1 MKQKAF
7 TLIEILIAVG
17 IMAGISIVL
26 AQSLFTANRT
36 SVKSDVKNTIK
47 QGGDFSLRLM
57 EQFIR
62 SAIDISSESCT
73 GVPRQNLV
81 VTNKDQGQTTYDCLY
96 DETNEVTRIA
106 SVSATANGS
115 VIEYITPSSMT
126 LGSTCTGKQIFTCTA
141 SPGVPKK
148 VRINFSLAQKGTPA
162 YSFEQGS
169 VAFDST
175 VTLRN

>member
-1 MKQKAF
+1 MKHSGF
-7 TLIEILIAVG
+7 TLVEVLIAVT
-17 IMAGISIVL
+17 IMASLSIVL

-62 SAIDISSESCT
+62 SAVDISSESCT

-81 VTNKDQGQTTYDCLY
+81 ITNKDQGQTTFECLY
-96 DETNEVTRIA
+96 DDTNNVTRIA
-106 SVSATANGS
+106 SISATANGS
-115 VIEYITPSSMT
+115 VTEYITPSTMT
-126 LGSTCTGKQIFTCTA
+126 LGSDCTGKQIFTCTA

-148 VRINFSLAQKGTPA
+148 ARINFSLAQKGTPV
-162 YSFEQGS
+162 YSFEEGS
-169 VAFDST
+169 VVFDST